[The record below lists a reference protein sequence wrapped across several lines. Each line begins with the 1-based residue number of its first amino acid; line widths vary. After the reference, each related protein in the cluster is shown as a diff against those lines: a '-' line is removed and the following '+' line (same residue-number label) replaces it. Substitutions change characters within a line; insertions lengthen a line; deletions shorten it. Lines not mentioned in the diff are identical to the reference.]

1 MATKTKSKRDRFN
14 ELDPSYKCFF
24 EDFNFP
30 SEVIKQIFSELKP
43 EIPAYEQIKFHRK
56 LRECQRILIFG
67 NNGKP
72 DYPLFLTKN
81 VELLVR
87 FYDCILKAELD
98 RYKISGKKNSLLI
111 SVIPHNDKYLDD
123 SLKDVTGKSFTDIFV
138 ESLKSYSESLDVSRY
153 SGFAKS
159 YLIHKIFQQC
169 EYDTGGRSFV
179 TQIFGPFANGLE
191 RFAEAYSPFF
201 FGLLGM
207 DGIVPDITKR
217 GFYGPKNWMFP
228 SEEVDTI
235 DSYGL
240 PLITTLPY
248 YLYKQGTTHN
258 SKISEEDYP
267 ITLCDSVVQL
277 EKLLTVRRKLK
288 PLIILGM
295 VNTSFRKFV
304 YSSDVMKEFWDES
317 LSIIH
322 GTKLGSPNHFKFNLK
337 PIFNTWDV
345 KKEIQEYKN
354 FDEGIKK
361 NNKTSKMID
370 EQLSLVGDIKIIYS
384 SDNNN
389 TMTDSDDTVQDDLS
403 ERIEK
408 QNFLQ
413 RFFIKTSCPFSFFR
427 ANDLVPNTDIYQDV
441 SNKESKSKKR
451 DHVRLLVKKIF
462 ESHGTLLPLPVQS
475 LLSSDPKSFASYM
488 SSFVSHGKIEDTYNT
503 VCSNYKLAKNILSDL
518 YCHNESNPKTRL
530 DLSAQMFHDIEQD
543 IIKMNSPTSTSN
555 GDTEYTTK
563 IRNFSGN
570 HKVSMVM
577 TFLNFP
583 MFINTIPPWIVEKFN
598 LFSHYNICN
607 RFTESNIAE
616 DSDFM
621 ETDNKNRYLN
631 EHFTAISNWIPF
643 LPQLLTTKFNVRIK
657 TTGSSRTNSTIP
669 SFMLS
674 GYKIEKM
681 TKSTKFDIDYLNLH
695 DLRTSTELYKMATVY
710 FKTGLCKDLE
720 YYSYDNFKKKY
731 FENFFVKLQNYEV
744 YFQNMSRFHTEIYK
758 TYSDNLKSVIL
769 AFQPHV
775 IDTTMNKHIDEIEKL
790 DKYLM
795 GVSDKISCIH
805 FYTKIFGYQTRKF
818 VNPESIKKDDENESK
833 KQECQKKFKKQP
845 SDVAQKTEI
854 VEMEKV
860 LPSKKKRKS
869 DQIDDFDNDES
880 SDKEEEEEEDIISNP
895 KKKRKTTKIVDD
907 IGHKKKDKPKNVT
920 KKETVKKQNVD
931 DQKRKEIPT
940 KKSKTN
946 KNKSNDKTK
955 SGDDL
960 NLDEFDFET
969 QDELDKYSYQ
979 NTSSKL
985 PKSKHFF

>member
-1 MATKTKSKRDRFN
+1 MATKTKSKINRFN

-87 FYDCILKAELD
+87 FYDCILKAELE
-98 RYKISGKKNSLLI
+98 KEGGKKNSLI
-111 SVIPHNDKYLDD
+111 KSVIPHNSKFLDD
-123 SLKDVTGKSFTDIFV
+123 SLKNVNGVLFADIFV
-138 ESLKSYSESLDVSRY
+138 ESLKSHSESLDVSRY
-153 SGFAKS
+153 SDFAKS
-159 YLIHKIFQQC
+159 YLKCKIFQRCDYEVTKQ
-169 EYDTGGRSFV
+169 TLV
-179 TQIFGPFANGLE
+179 TQVFGSFTDSLG
-191 RFAEAYSPFF
+191 RFADSYSPFF

-207 DGIVPDITKR
+207 DGIVPDVAKV
-217 GFYGPKNWMFP
+217 GFCGPKNWMFP

-235 DSYGL
+235 NSYGL

-248 YLYKQGTTHN
+248 YLYKPGVTH
-258 SKISEEDYP
+258 SSRISEEDYP

-304 YSSDVMKEFWDES
+304 YSSNVMKDFWDES

-322 GTKLGSPNHFKFNLK
+322 GTKLGSPSHFKFNLK

-345 KKEIQEYKN
+345 KNEIQKYKD

-361 NNKTSKMID
+361 NNKTSEMVD
-370 EQLSLVGDIKIIYS
+370 EELSLVGDIKIIYP

-389 TMTDSDDTVQDDLS
+389 TKSNSLEDIQDYEYEKV
-403 ERIEK
+403 ERQK
-408 QNFLQ
+408 FLE

-427 ANDLVPNTDIYQDV
+427 ASDLVPNSDIHQDI
-441 SNKESKSKKR
+441 SNKKSNSKKR
-451 DHVRLLVKKIF
+451 EHVRFLVKKIF

-475 LLSSDPKSFASYM
+475 LLSSDPKGFASYM
-488 SSFVSHGKIEDTYNT
+488 SSFLSHGKIEDTYNT

-518 YCHNESNPKTRL
+518 YCYNEGDGNTRL
-530 DLSAQMFHDIEQD
+530 DLSAQMFHNIEQD
-543 IIKMNSPTSTSN
+543 IIKMNSPISPSN

-598 LFSHYNICN
+598 LFSHYNLCN
-607 RFTESNIAE
+607 RFTESNTTE
-616 DSDFM
+616 DSKFM
-621 ETDNKNRYLN
+621 KMDDKNREIKYSN
-631 EHFTAISNWIPF
+631 EHFTAIPNYIPF
-643 LPQLLTTKFNVRIK
+643 IGQCKSTRFLVRIK
-657 TTGSSRTNSTIP
+657 TNGSSKTDSTIP

-674 GYKIEKM
+674 GYKSEQM
-681 TKSTKFDIDYLNLH
+681 TNNTKFDIDYLNLH
-695 DLRTSTELYKMATVY
+695 DLRTSTELYKIATVY
-710 FKTGLCKDLE
+710 FKTGLCKDSE
-720 YYSYDNFKKKY
+720 FYSYDNFKKKY

-758 TYSDNLKSVIL
+758 TYSDNIKSVIL
-769 AFQPHV
+769 AFQPYV
-775 IDTTMNKHIDEIEKL
+775 IDTTMNKHIDELEKV
-790 DKYLM
+790 DKYLLKIH
-795 GVSDKISCIH
+795 DKISCIH
-805 FYTKIFGYQTRKF
+805 FYTKIFGYQTIKF
-818 VNPESIKKDDENESK
+818 VKTESINKDEEKESE
-833 KQECQKKFKKQP
+833 KQESQKKFKKQP
-845 SDVAQKTEI
+845 SDVSQKTQI
-854 VEMEKV
+854 VEMEKE

-869 DQIDDFDNDES
+869 DQIDDFGNDES
-880 SDKEEEEEEDIISNP
+880 SDMEGDNISNP

-907 IGHKKKDKPKNVT
+907 IGHNKKDKSNNVT
-920 KKETVKKQNVD
+920 KKEIGKKQTVD

-955 SGDDL
+955 SSVDL